1 MLQWKYNKLAISL
14 AEKYNIKYII
24 TTDAHYLRPENAKSH
39 EIFLKSDK
47 NSTDR
52 EVAEFYKY
60 TYLMSAEEIHSLM
73 DKNIGAEKVSIALKN
88 TLLIADEIEVFDMEL
103 PTQMPK
109 VDLIQDVKLNG
120 FFENYCKDRW
130 EEFSGIKHFFESDNL
145 YNKNVLYY
153 IEDGVKRKILD
164 NPKKKDKLERY
175 VKEIDI
181 DLDVLADFEKQGSN
195 FSQYFLVT
203 EKSIDLIWEAGSFVG
218 VARGS
223 SGSFLINYL
232 MDIVDVDAIESNFP
246 YWRFLAKGRK
256 DDPDIDLDSSPLYKQ
271 RILKTITNYFHPENV
286 LPICTVGTEGSKS
299 IVLSACRAYD
309 IDVDIAQ
316 HISDTIPVERGKN
329 WALSDCIFGNP
340 DKDREAIPLMQKYYK
355 LYQEPLDIAMDL
367 EGLISKRSSHASG
380 VLIYPENYLNY
391 NSMMKTPNMTEVS
404 AYTMEDSQ
412 FCGGIKEDLL
422 FTEYESKL
430 QLCLELMRKDGLV
443 KGNTAKE
450 LYQFITPSNLNL
462 EDENV
467 WKNIFHT
474 GNVKEVFQMEGTTGV
489 EIVKKLKPNNISE
502 LSAANSLMRLK
513 SDINV
518 EFTGSQSGF
527 QDIEITPFMKDL
539 FEKETLSDKYLR
551 YKNCNQDFIDDTV
564 KFGLSEEWAQKI
576 YDVLQDTYGV
586 LMTQEDLMKICME
599 FFDFTIVEAH
609 KARKGV
615 ALS

>member
-1 MLQWKYNKLAISL
+1 MA
-14 AEKYNIKYII
+14 
-24 TTDAHYLRPENAKSH
+24 
-39 EIFLKSDK
+39 
-47 NSTDR
+47 
-52 EVAEFYKY
+52 V
-60 TYLMSAEEIHSLM
+60 
-73 DKNIGAEKVSIALKN
+73 
-88 TLLIADEIEVFDMEL
+88 L
-103 PTQMPK
+103 P
-109 VDLIQDVKLNG
+109 
-120 FFENYCKDRW
+120 
-130 EEFSGIKHFFESDNL
+130 
-145 YNKNVLYY
+145 
-153 IEDGVKRKILD
+153 
-164 NPKKKDKLERY
+164 
-175 VKEIDI
+175 IDI
-181 DLDVLADFEKQGSN
+181 
-195 FSQYFLVT
+195 
-203 EKSIDLIWEAGSFVG
+203 
-218 VARGS
+218 
-223 SGSFLINYL
+223 
-232 MDIVDVDAIESNFP
+232 
-246 YWRFLAKGRK
+246 
-256 DDPDIDLDSSPLYKQ
+256 DSSPLYKQ
-271 RILKTITNYFHPENV
+271 KILKTITNYFLPENV
-286 LPICTVGTEGSKS
+286 LPICTTGTEGSKS
-299 IVLSACRAYD
+299 IVLSSCRAFNID
-309 IDVDIAQ
+309 IDIAQ
-316 HISDTIPVERGKN
+316 HISDAIPVERGKN

-412 FCGGIKEDLL
+412 YCGGIKEDLL

-615 ALS
+615 A